1 MEAIKTKTS
10 LWNYCECLHQN
21 LSIDP
26 IVFYFWCHVSGL
38 LKMQSLEL
46 EYIELME
53 SINTMKKFLQK
64 QHQQSNDFLH
74 FQFDL
79 EWLLMGTEESV
90 FAISLIKQR
99 MSNLITHYKT

>member
-21 LSIDP
+21 LSIDH

-74 FQFDL
+74 FQFDFG
-79 EWLLMGTEESV
+79 MVANGKAGKCVSNSIGQTEDV
-90 FAISLIKQR
+90 KFD
-99 MSNLITHYKT
+99 NPTH